1 MRSIQ
6 KENDLNVKE
15 KTELNLNAHPSI
27 YFIVKA
33 CLVYGGT
40 ALAFSMLGTILP
52 GTFVIGSPFEVS
64 TITPEHIVGHIVWG
78 LIPGLAFL
86 SLRYIILA
94 GLFPIILD
102 ADHLLQ
108 FLEIEMIPRM
118 AHSLPFILIAIVVM
132 VLLFGK
138 NDLRL
143 IAVSAA
149 AVFSHMSFDII
160 LGGSTVFPVLAPFS
174 SEFFWFSGID
184 WIIFQV
190 IAATIILTA
199 SVIVKKNYGRYNY
212 KQKFQSF

>member
-1 MRSIQ
+1 M
-6 KENDLNVKE
+6 
-15 KTELNLNAHPSI
+15 NASPSI

-33 CLVYGGT
+33 ASVYGCI
-40 ALAFSMLGTILP
+40 AFAFSMLGTVLP
-52 GTFVIGSPFEVS
+52 DAYVVENPLEAS
-64 TITPEHIVGHIVWG
+64 TTTPEHVIGHIIWG

-108 FLEIEMIPRM
+108 LLEIEMVPRM
-118 AHSLPFILIAIVVM
+118 AHSLPFILVAIVVM
-132 VLLFGK
+132 MLLFGK
-138 NDLRL
+138 KDIRL

-160 LGGSTVFPVLAPFS
+160 LGGATVFPVLAPFS
-174 SEFFWFSGID
+174 GEFFWFSGTD

-199 SVIVKKNYGRYNY
+199 SVIVKKNYSRYNY
-212 KQKFQSF
+212 KQKFYGF

>member
-1 MRSIQ
+1 M
-6 KENDLNVKE
+6 NVS
-15 KTELNLNAHPSI
+15 PSI
-27 YFIVKA
+27 YFIIKA
-33 CLVYGGT
+33 ASVYGCV
-40 ALAFSMLGTILP
+40 AFAFSILGTVLP
-52 GTFVIGSPFEVS
+52 DASVLGNPLYHS
-64 TITPEHIVGHIVWG
+64 TTTPEHIIGHIVWG

-86 SLRYIILA
+86 SLKYIILA

-108 FLEIEMIPRM
+108 FLEIEMVPRM

-132 VLLFGK
+132 MLLFGK
-138 NDLRL
+138 KDIRL

-160 LGGSTVFPVLAPFS
+160 LGGATVFPVLAPFS

-199 SVIVKKNYGRYNY
+199 SVIVKKNMAGIITN
-212 KQKFQSF
+212 KNFTAFSLLISFRR

>member
-132 VLLFGK
+132 MLLFGK
-138 NDLRL
+138 KDIRL
-143 IAVSAA
+143 IAVSVA
-149 AVFSHMSFDII
+149 AVFCHMSFDII
-160 LGGSTVFPVLAPFS
+160 LNGSTEFPVLAPFS
-174 SEFFWFSGID
+174 GEFFTFSGID
-184 WIIFQV
+184 WIIFEV
-190 IAATIILTA
+190 IAAAVILTA
-199 SVIVKKNYGRYNY
+199 SVIVKKNYGSYNY
-212 KQKFQSF
+212 KQKFYSF

>member
-1 MRSIQ
+1 M
-6 KENDLNVKE
+6 
-15 KTELNLNAHPSI
+15 NASPSI
-27 YFIVKA
+27 YFIAKA
-33 CLVYGGT
+33 ALVYGGI
-40 ALAFSMLGTILP
+40 ALAFSMLCTVLP
-52 GTFVIGSPFEVS
+52 DAYVVGNPLEAS
-64 TITPEHIVGHIVWG
+64 TTTPEHVIGHIIWG

-108 FLEIEMIPRM
+108 LLEIEMVPRM

-132 VLLFGK
+132 MLLFGK
-138 NDLRL
+138 KDIRL

-160 LGGSTVFPVLAPFS
+160 LSGSTVFPVLAPFS
-174 SEFFWFSGID
+174 GEFFWFSGID

-199 SVIVKKNYGRYNY
+199 SVIVKKKYGRYNY
-212 KQKFQSF
+212 KQKFYSF

>member
-1 MRSIQ
+1 MGIS
-6 KENDLNVKE
+6 
-15 KTELNLNAHPSI
+15 HSI

-33 CLVYGGT
+33 ASVYGCI
-40 ALAFSMLGTILP
+40 AFAFSMLGTVLP
-52 GTFVIGSPFEVS
+52 DAFMVGNPLYHS
-64 TITPEHIVGHIVWG
+64 TTTPEHVVGHIVWG

-108 FLEIEMIPRM
+108 FLEIEMVPRM

-132 VLLFGK
+132 MLLFGK
-138 NDLRL
+138 KDIRL

-160 LGGSTVFPVLAPFS
+160 LGGATVFPVLAPFS
-174 SEFFWFSGID
+174 GEFFWFSGTD

-199 SVIVKKNYGRYNY
+199 SVIVKKKYGRYNY
-212 KQKFQSF
+212 KQKFYSF

>member
-1 MRSIQ
+1 MT
-6 KENDLNVKE
+6 LNVKE
-15 KTELNLNAHPSI
+15 KIKINLNVRPSI

-33 CLVYGGT
+33 ASVYGCI

-52 GTFVIGSPFEVS
+52 DTFVIGSPFEVS
-64 TITPEHIVGHIVWG
+64 TITPEHVVGHIVWG

-108 FLEIEMIPRM
+108 FLEIEMVPRM

-132 VLLFGK
+132 MLLFGK
-138 NDLRL
+138 KDIRL
-143 IAVSAA
+143 IAVSVA
-149 AVFSHMSFDII
+149 AVFCHMSFDII
-160 LGGSTVFPVLAPFS
+160 LNGSTEFPVLAPFS
-174 SEFFWFSGID
+174 GEFFTFSGID

-190 IAATIILTA
+190 IAAAVILTA

-212 KQKFQSF
+212 KQKFYSF

>member
-15 KTELNLNAHPSI
+15 KIEMKLNVNPSVS
-27 YFIVKA
+27 FIVKA
-33 CLVYGGT
+33 CLVYGGV
-40 ALAFSMLGTILP
+40 AFAFSIFSLILP
-52 GTFVIGSPFEVS
+52 NAFLVGNPFEIS
-64 TITPEHIVGHIVWG
+64 TTTPEHVMGHIVWG

-102 ADHLLQ
+102 ADHFLQ
-108 FLEIEMIPRM
+108 FLEIEMVPRM
-118 AHSLPFILIAIVVM
+118 AHSLPFILITIVVM
-132 VLLFGK
+132 MLLFGK
-138 NDLRL
+138 NDIRL

-160 LGGSTVFPVLAPFS
+160 LGGASAFPVLAPFS
-174 SEFFWFSGID
+174 GEFFWFSGID

-190 IAATIILTA
+190 IAAIIILTA
-199 SVIVKKNYGRYNY
+199 SVIVKKKYGRYNY
-212 KQKFQSF
+212 KQKFDSF

>member
-15 KTELNLNAHPSI
+15 ETGLNLNAHPSI
-27 YFIVKA
+27 CFIVKA
-33 CLVYGGT
+33 SLVYGGI
-40 ALAFSMLGTILP
+40 AFAFSMLGTVLSDA
-52 GTFVIGSPFEVS
+52 FVIGNPLYHS
-64 TITPEHIVGHIVWG
+64 TTTPEHVVGHIVGG

-118 AHSLPFILIAIVVM
+118 AHSMPFILIVIVVM
-132 VLLFGK
+132 MLLFGK
-138 NDLRL
+138 KDLRL
-143 IAVSAA
+143 IAVSIA
-149 AVFSHMSFDII
+149 AVFSHMSFDTFFT
-160 LGGSTVFPVLAPFS
+160 GTTQFPVLAPFTS
-174 SEFFWFSGID
+174 QFFTFSGVD

-190 IAATIILTA
+190 LAAVIIITT
-199 SVIVKKNYGRYNY
+199 SVIVKKNYSRYNF
-212 KQKFQSF
+212 KQKFYSI

>member
-1 MRSIQ
+1 M
-6 KENDLNVKE
+6 
-15 KTELNLNAHPSI
+15 NASPSI

-33 CLVYGGT
+33 ASVYGCI
-40 ALAFSMLGTILP
+40 AFAFSMLGTVLP
-52 GTFVIGSPFEVS
+52 DAYVVGNPLEAS
-64 TITPEHIVGHIVWG
+64 TTTPEHVIGHIIWG

-108 FLEIEMIPRM
+108 LLDIEMIPRM

-143 IAVSAA
+143 IAVSIA
-149 AVFSHMSFDII
+149 AVFCHMSFDTI
-160 LGGSTVFPVLAPFS
+160 LSGSTEFPVLAPFTS
-174 SEFFWFSGID
+174 QFFTFSGID

-190 IAATIILTA
+190 IAVAIIITA
-199 SVIVKKNYGRYNY
+199 SVIVKINYSKYNF
-212 KQKFQSF
+212 KQKFYSF

>member
-1 MRSIQ
+1 M
-6 KENDLNVKE
+6 
-15 KTELNLNAHPSI
+15 NLDASPSVC
-27 YFIVKA
+27 FIVKA
-33 CLVYGGT
+33 CLVYGGI
-40 ALAFSMLGTILP
+40 AFAFSIFSLVLP
-52 GTFVIGSPFEVS
+52 NVFLVGNPFEVS
-64 TITPEHIVGHIVWG
+64 SITPEHIVGHIVWG

-94 GLFPIILD
+94 GLFPMILD

-108 FLEIEMIPRM
+108 FLEIEMVPRM

-132 VLLFGK
+132 MLLFGK
-138 NDLRL
+138 KDIRL

-160 LGGSTVFPVLAPFS
+160 LGGATVFPVLAPFS
-174 SEFFWFSGID
+174 GEFFWFSGTD

-199 SVIVKKNYGRYNY
+199 SVIVKKKYGRYNY
-212 KQKFQSF
+212 KQKFYSF